1 MRSSR
6 VSMRPLGSLEIKED
20 IGNSESKE
28 SEEIF
33 EIKKTMKSH
42 MMVAAL
48 IVTVTF
54 VAGFTLPGG
63 YVQNDSNNQGMAVL
77 SLSTNGTKG
86 TDRDRA
92 TATME
97 NFESFVM
104 EDSIAMLLSM
114 CAIGIYFF
122 ASFPIK
128 K

>member
-1 MRSSR
+1 
-6 VSMRPLGSLEIKED
+6 MRPLGSLEIKED